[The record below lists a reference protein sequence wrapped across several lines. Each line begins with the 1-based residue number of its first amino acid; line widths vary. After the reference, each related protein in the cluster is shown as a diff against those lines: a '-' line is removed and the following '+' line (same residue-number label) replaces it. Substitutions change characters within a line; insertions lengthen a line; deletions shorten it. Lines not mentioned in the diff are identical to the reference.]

1 MNATTE
7 EIEPVSEDEALRQEA
22 ISSLKQKRRFAENA
36 VAYVTV
42 NGILW
47 VIWALSDRSVDGG
60 IAVARLGH
68 GHLGLR
74 PLARRLEDVRLVAP
88 QPASADLGDGRRAG
102 DGAAPPRLN
111 AEVCVVVG
119 VSPARAP
126 RARP

>member
-60 IAVARLGH
+60 IAWPAWVTAIWGFALLLDAWKTYGSWPRSLHRPISETDVAREMERH
-68 GHLGLR
+68 RHDSTPR
-74 PLARRLEDVRLVAP
+74 
-88 QPASADLGDGRRAG
+88 SA
-102 DGAAPPRLN
+102 
-111 AEVCVVVG
+111 
-119 VSPARAP
+119 
-126 RARP
+126 